1 MGGGRDI
8 FRSWT
13 RPMSLY
19 NELKNIINQEIHILN
34 RLLAKVREE
43 KAAIMEGNPD
53 LLLETG
59 KSKETLA
66 LEMKVLEQARASLVE
81 KMARAVNLDH
91 RELTLTRIAEL
102 APPEFK
108 AAFRSMH
115 QTMQE
120 QVKQLEG
127 MQEGNAML
135 IRHSL
140 EHIQRSISLITSA
153 VSANPTYT
161 EGGRITGQSKKLISR
176 EV

>member
-1 MGGGRDI
+1 
-8 FRSWT
+8 
-13 RPMSLY
+13 MSLY
-19 NELKNIINQEIHILN
+19 SELKNIINQEINLLN

-59 KSKETLA
+59 KNKETLA
-66 LEMKVLEQARASLVE
+66 LEMKVLEQARVSLVD
-81 KMARAVNLDH
+81 KMARTVNVAPQ
-91 RELTLTRIAEL
+91 ELTLARIAEF
-102 APPEFK
+102 APSEF
-108 AAFRSMH
+108 AAGFRSMH
-115 QTMQE
+115 QTMQD
-120 QVKQLEG
+120 QVKQLES